1 MPVRAKVNADD
12 SIGRQKQ
19 AESKKCSIAGHFPS
33 EAFDQEL

>member
-12 SIGRQKQ
+12 SNERQKQ
-19 AESKKCSIAGHFPS
+19 AESEKYPIAGHFPS